1 MKSMLMIAF
10 VLILAIG
17 SAFAEDL
24 SKATT
29 QTDCEKAG
37 GAWNV
42 QSNECGE
49 ASAKMGKEGGT
60 HEGAHPGTNPEDET
74 QKIDQPDRKDP
85 TGN

>member
-1 MKSMLMIAF
+1 MKSILIIAF
-10 VLILAIG
+10 VLILATG

-42 QSNECGE
+42 QSNECAE

-60 HEGAHPGTNPEDET
+60 HEGAHHRH
-74 QKIDQPDRKDP
+74 QPR
-85 TGN
+85 G